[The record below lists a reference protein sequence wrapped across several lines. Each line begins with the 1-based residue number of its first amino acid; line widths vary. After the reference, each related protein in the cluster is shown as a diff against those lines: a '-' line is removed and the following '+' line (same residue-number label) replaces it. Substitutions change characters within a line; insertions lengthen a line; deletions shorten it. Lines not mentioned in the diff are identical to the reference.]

1 MPQQISRSESFRLTP
16 DSTWALFNPP
26 KWARTLERTSS
37 IECVSHELLA
47 LIIKPMSSSRGD
59 ERRECRGEGV
69 EPFCLVAPG
78 EEVRS

>member
-47 LIIKPMSSSRGD
+47 LIIKPMSSPGGTSAESAAAKESSRS
-59 ERRECRGEGV
+59 
-69 EPFCLVAPG
+69 A
-78 EEVRS
+78 SSHQAKK